1 MQAQLADALRVEAEE
16 KRLCKTQGVGK
27 HNLKGCNGINLTE
40 KVVFWDCGIYC
51 FLHCKKNSPFNG
63 NFYDK
68 IYSKIF

>member
-1 MQAQLADALRVEAEE
+1 M
-16 KRLCKTQGVGK
+16 LCKTQGVGK
-27 HNLKGCNGINLTE
+27 HNLKGCNGINLTV
-40 KVVFWDCGIYC
+40 KVVFRDCGIYC